1 VSEGEGLPLEGIT
14 VVELGS
20 SVAAPYAAWIL
31 AALGAR
37 VLKVERPGAGDD
49 ARHWGPPFWQA
60 TATLFHALNRD
71 KRSLAIDLKDP
82 AQQARLVRLL
92 EAEAD
97 VLIQNFRPGVAARLG
112 LDAERLMAANPR
124 LIYCSIRAFGASG
137 PLRERPG
144 YDPLMQAF
152 GGIMDV
158 TGEEGRE
165 PVRAGTSVVDMGT
178 GMWCAIGILAMLQRR
193 AASGRGG
200 VVDASLL
207 ETALAWMSYHAA
219 GVQATGERPVR
230 RGSGIQGLAPYQAY
244 RCEDGWL
251 MVAAPNDGLFARLAA
266 ALGHPE
272 WPADPRFASNPER
285 CRNLAALN
293 ALMAPILAARTRSA
307 WQEALDAAGVPS
319 APVQGI
325 DEALAHPQTAA
336 LGIVQQV
343 AGSLPLIGLPLSFD
357 GHRPPLRNPAPA
369 LGEDDEALGP
379 DHASR

>member
-1 VSEGEGLPLEGIT
+1 VSVGEALPLHDIR

-31 AALGAR
+31 AALGAE
-37 VLKVERPGAGDD
+37 VLKVERPGTGDD
-49 ARHWGPPFWQA
+49 ARHWGPPFWQG

-71 KRSLAIDLKDP
+71 KRSLALDLKDRD
-82 AQQARLVRLL
+82 QRARLLRLL
-92 EAEAD
+92 EGETD
-97 VLIQNFRPGVAARLG
+97 VVIQNFRPGVTARLG
-112 LDAERLMAANPR
+112 LDAERLMSVNPR

-137 PLRERPG
+137 PLRDHPG

-193 AASGRGG
+193 AVTGTGG
-200 VVDASLL
+200 VVDTSLF

-244 RCEDGWL
+244 ACRDGWL
-251 MVAAPNDGLFARLAA
+251 MVAAPNDGLFRRLAA
-266 ALGHPE
+266 ALGHPQ
-272 WPADPRFASNPER
+272 WPDDPRFASNPER

-293 ALMAPILAARTRSA
+293 ALIAPLLAERTRA
-307 WQEALDAAGVPS
+307 EWQASLDAAGVPS

-336 LGIVQQV
+336 LGIVQQS
-343 AGSLPLIGLPLSFD
+343 GSSLPLIGLPLSFD
-357 GHRPPLRNPAPA
+357 GLRPPLRNPAPA
-369 LGEDDEALGP
+369 LGEGGEAPDEET
-379 DHASR
+379 S

>member
-1 VSEGEGLPLEGIT
+1 VSEDRRLPLQGIK

-31 AALGAR
+31 AALGAD
-37 VLKVERPGAGDD
+37 VLKVERPGTGDD
-49 ARHWGPPFWQA
+49 ARHWGPPFWQG

-71 KRSLAIDLKDP
+71 KRSLALDLKDE
-82 AQQARLVRLL
+82 AQRARLVGLL
-92 EAEAD
+92 EGETD
-97 VLIQNFRPGVAARLG
+97 VLIQNFRPGIALRLG
-112 LDAERLMAANPR
+112 LDAARLTTANPR
-124 LIYCSIRAFGASG
+124 LIYCSIWAFGASG
-137 PLRERPG
+137 PLCERPG

-158 TGEEGRE
+158 TGEEGCP

-193 AASGRGG
+193 GTSGRGG

-219 GVQATGERPVR
+219 GVQATGERPAR

-244 RCEDGWL
+244 RCGDGWL
-251 MVAAPNDGLFARLAA
+251 MVAAPNDGLFRRLAA
-266 ALGHPE
+266 ALGHPD
-272 WPADPRFASNPER
+272 WPDDPRFASNPER
-285 CRNLAALN
+285 CRNLGALN
-293 ALMAPILAARTRSA
+293 ALMAPILAARSRAA
-307 WQEALDAAGVPS
+307 WQEILDAAGVPS

-336 LGIVQQV
+336 LGIVQQL
-343 AGSLPLIGLPLSFD
+343 GDSLPLIGLPLAFD
-357 GHRPPLRNPAPA
+357 GRRPPLRNPAPA
-369 LGEDDEALGP
+369 LGVEGEVPEARER
-379 DHASR
+379 S